1 MPVKLFDSPGYRVF
15 ADAETITEVYDDFK
29 AEGFDFTATST
40 ADKINKQNTIGG
52 ASVHRPLTY
61 QELDTNFKD
70 IYPVGSVYMNA
81 TDARNPLEILG
92 FGIWERLPAGNT
104 LFNIASSTLDSTKL
118 QNKIL
123 SASVK
128 NNVVTLKIKPLLT
141 DEVRSNLR
149 AFDFNANNFRF
160 ESLIQGQKINVRG
173 ITLPADATGTPP
185 NGIFTITEISSETW
199 DATDLEATVSTI
211 EESTFDEN
219 TIKFQY
225 VTEYEGNYSVLGPSD
240 GQEDNAYYTSFDD
253 TILDIGKTHIF
264 KNSNSDG
271 GFNGF
276 DVDLTIQNFP
286 PHYHGRLN
294 GNVKTK
300 KRFTGSTAKHHKY
313 DSGGAYD
320 DADYDWYIP
329 QFGGQKIPSST
340 SNAATRYGGTTISS
354 AGTNTT
360 IPHENRQPFVA
371 VHMWKRT
378 A

>member
-1 MPVKLFDSPGYRVF
+1 MR
-15 ADAETITEVYDDFK
+15 
-29 AEGFDFTATST
+29 
-40 ADKINKQNTIGG
+40 
-52 ASVHRPLTY
+52 
-61 QELDTNFKD
+61 
-70 IYPVGSVYMNA
+70 
-81 TDARNPLEILG
+81 
-92 FGIWERLPAGNT
+92 
-104 LFNIASSTLDSTKL
+104 
-118 QNKIL
+118 
-123 SASVK
+123 